1 MLGRLHTSSSA
12 GSLVGVAAI
21 VLSLIAPFDRV
32 SAQDFQGG
40 LHFLLAVPQEAF
52 RTNIDRNGYGLS
64 GQIGFAPYAAPFMVG
79 LEIGYM
85 NYGSEERQE
94 PFSTTIPDVTV
105 DVNTNNNIVLG
116 HALLRLQPNTG
127 FFRPYAEGIV
137 GLNYLFTTTEIRNRG
152 NVGEEVASST
162 NFDDVAFSYGG
173 GGGMMFRVHQAGQDD
188 GSGIREVLVDLRVRY
203 VIGGEAEYLREG
215 SIRRENGRVSYDIQR
230 SETTILTFQIGVAVR
245 F

>member
-1 MLGRLHTSSSA
+1 MHGRIRASSLA
-12 GSLVGVAAI
+12 GPLVAMPAIIFSLV
-21 VLSLIAPFDRV
+21 APIHHV
-32 SAQDFQGG
+32 SAQEFQGG
-40 LHFLLAVPQEAF
+40 LHFLLGVPQKEF

-64 GQIGFAPYAAPFMVG
+64 GQIGFAPHAAPFMVG
-79 LEIGYM
+79 LEVGYM

-105 DVNTNNNIVLG
+105 DVNTNNNIVLA

-127 FFRPYAEGIV
+127 FFRPYAEGLV
-137 GLNYLFTTTEIRNRG
+137 GLHYLFTTTEIRNRG

-188 GSGIREVLVDLRVRY
+188 GSGIKEVLIDLRVRY

-230 SETTILTFQIGVAVR
+230 SETTLMTFQIGAVVR